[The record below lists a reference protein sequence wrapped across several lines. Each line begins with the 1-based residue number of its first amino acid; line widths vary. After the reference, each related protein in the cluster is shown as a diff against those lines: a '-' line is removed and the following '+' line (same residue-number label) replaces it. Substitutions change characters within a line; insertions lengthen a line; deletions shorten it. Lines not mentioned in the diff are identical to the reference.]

1 MENRKLFIFKD
12 EIFLISGF
20 FCVKNNLL
28 NLRNYLI
35 DKINE
40 EYNFL
45 NKENK
50 IINENDENNILIKS
64 IISLN
69 ISNDF
74 IIKIK
79 TKETI
84 ILKNKYKF
92 KNIKSN
98 YIYENKE
105 YKIIKGS
112 YLNNNELIAIKI
124 INKLLKDNINLYN
137 KEILNIK
144 DINENKYL
152 TKIIDNFED
161 NDNYYIIF
169 EYFNENIFHLIKYQQ
184 LDIYEIQ
191 FIMIQLNKGF
201 KFLYDFKIFD
211 CDIKPDNILIKKIND
226 NFEYKIAY
234 YINSNIFF
242 NEDKKN
248 FIPEYFQ
255 KKENNNKYLFWC
267 IGNLLYY
274 LAIGKYP
281 EFKNDKEKNEIYE
294 IDKINNIRNE
304 DLIDLIKILLIDDN
318 KDKINWDEYF
328 DHQFFKLNEDL
339 TFIENELK
347 IKNLKNEIINDS
359 NNCLNQNHLIKFKSN
374 PLEFNIILN
383 IYKKISEGNNCIY
396 FITFKK
402 YLIFS
407 TNQNLILFNLQTFT
421 FIKEYENILEGA
433 MKYIKYYQ
441 KGNKDLIILSTINNN
456 VSIFEFCEN
465 NLNLHCIFNI
475 KFNDDRTLIHSII
488 ILTFENIDYIIIS
501 DYFNR
506 YLKVYNIL
514 GECVRENFCEDEECV
529 VYLKHYFSVK
539 SNKHYIIKHTIET
552 VRSYEFEKGNQ
563 YHIYA
568 KLFSYNCVVKL
579 INEKEYIILADN
591 ENGEVFIYDFNE
603 DYNLFKKISIY
614 NTDNELNSLLI
625 WNDNIIISGGNNGLL
640 HFFDLEKEQE
650 IKVFKIKNS
659 KNIYFINKIKIDNKE
674 YFIYQEKDNKRVNI
688 KILCSP
694 NING

>member
-1 MENRKLFIFKD
+1 MEKRKLFIFKD
-12 EIFLISGF
+12 EIFLISDF
-20 FCVKNNLL
+20 FNIKDNLL
-28 NLRNYLI
+28 KLRNYLV

-45 NKENK
+45 NKEN
-50 IINENDENNILIKS
+50 IINENDENNILIKN

-98 YIYENKE
+98 YIYENNE

-144 DINENKYL
+144 DINENKFL
-152 TKIIDNFED
+152 TKIIDYFED

-169 EYFNENIFHLIKYQQ
+169 EYFNENIFNLIKYQQ

-211 CDIKPDNILIKKIND
+211 CDINPKNILIKKIND

-242 NEDKKN
+242 NNDKIN

-255 KKENNNKYLFWC
+255 KKENNNKYLLWC

-294 IDKINNIRNE
+294 IDKIDNIRNE

-318 KDKINWDEYF
+318 KEKINWEEYF

-347 IKNLKNEIINDS
+347 IKNIKNEIINDS
-359 NNCLNQNHLIKFKSN
+359 NNCLNPNHLIKFKSN

-383 IYKKISEGNNCIY
+383 IYKKISKGSNCIY
-396 FITFKK
+396 FIAFKK

-407 TNQNLILFNLQTFT
+407 INQNLILFNLQTFI
-421 FIKEYENILEGA
+421 FIKEYENILEGD

-441 KGNKDLIILSTINNN
+441 KGNKDLIILSTTNNIT
-456 VSIFEFCEN
+456 IFDFCEN
-465 NLNLHCIFNI
+465 NFNLYCIFNI
-475 KFNDDRTLIHSII
+475 KYNEERNHIHLIIM
-488 ILTFENIDYIIIS
+488 LTFNNIDYIIIS
-501 DYFNR
+501 DYYNR
-506 YLKVYNIL
+506 YLKVYNLL
-514 GECVRENFCEDEECV
+514 GECVRDNFCEDEECV
-529 VYLKHYFSVK
+529 IYLKHYYSVK

-552 VRSYEFEKGNQ
+552 VRSYDFENGNQ

-568 KLFSYNCVVKL
+568 KLFSYNCVVKPTK
-579 INEKEYIILADN
+579 EKEYIILVDD
-591 ENGEVFIYDFNE
+591 ENGLIYIYDFNE
-603 DYNLFKKISIY
+603 DYNLFKTISIY
-614 NTDNELNSLLI
+614 NPENGLNSLLI
-625 WNDNIIISGGNNGLL
+625 WNDNIIISGGNKGFL
-640 HFFDLEKEQE
+640 HFFDIDKEQE
-650 IKVFKIKNS
+650 IKVLKLKNS
-659 KNIYFINKIKIDNKE
+659 KYLYFIDKIKIDNKE
-674 YFIYQEKDNKRVNI
+674 YFIYQEKDNKHVNI
-688 KILCSP
+688 KILSSS
-694 NING
+694 NINI